1 MILSAL
7 ILSVIGII
15 AAALLYVVARRFH
28 VEADPRIDE
37 VESLL
42 PGANCGGC
50 GFSGCRAFA
59 QACCKAASLNGLSC
73 PGSDATVMEKIAGI
87 LGQRVAEA
95 DDRRNVELLVS
106 CGRILPGMKARRHVP
121 LSRRSAPA
129 LRFAATVA
137 LAWPTV

>member
-59 QACCKAASLNGLSC
+59 QAC
-73 PGSDATVMEKIAGI
+73 
-87 LGQRVAEA
+87 
-95 DDRRNVELLVS
+95 
-106 CGRILPGMKARRHVP
+106 
-121 LSRRSAPA
+121 
-129 LRFAATVA
+129 
-137 LAWPTV
+137 